1 MKNMVKYICRKT
13 ENVFSFLYTNVLYVF
28 SIKRNN
34 TMTIKDVAKYSGVSI
49 TTISRVLNNHP
60 DVREEVRAK
69 VLKAIEELHYV
80 PNSSARDL
88 GKMQTDTI
96 GVVVRGV
103 GNPFLNSVLHAI
115 EKEVSRADYSMV
127 MHQIGSNEDELA
139 EGASLVRSKR
149 LKGLIFLGG
158 RFDYTSEQIAT
169 LGVPFVCCTYTNT
182 FGSLKKTAYS
192 SVYIDDYA
200 EAFRAVKTLTDL
212 GHKKIAVLLGTTD
225 DHSISEL
232 RFKGYCDA
240 LKSAGIVLDKDLII
254 EAKSFNIDDA
264 FKATESFL
272 KKGKDFT
279 AIFSIAD
286 AMGIAA
292 IKALHTVGLNVPDDC
307 SLIAIDGIQVSKYT
321 IPTLTTLVQPSKQM
335 GTLAVEVLLNVLK
348 DECGSCQLKLETT
361 LREGGTLAKPK
372 A

>member
-1 MKNMVKYICRKT
+1 
-13 ENVFSFLYTNVLYVF
+13 
-28 SIKRNN
+28 
-34 TMTIKDVAKYSGVSI
+34 MTIKDVAEYSGVSI

-80 PNSSARDL
+80 PNASARDL
-88 GKMQTDTI
+88 GKTQTDTI

-103 GNPFLNSVLHAI
+103 GNPFLNSVLRSI
-115 EKEVSRADYSMV
+115 EKAVSKADYSIV
-127 MHQIGSNEDELA
+127 MRQIGSTEDELS
-139 EGASLVRSKR
+139 EGATLVRSKR

-158 RFDYTSEQIAT
+158 RFDYTPAQIAT
-169 LGVPFVCCTYTNT
+169 LGVPFVCCTYTNS
-182 FGSLKKTAYS
+182 FGSLNKKSYS

-200 EAFRAVKTLTDL
+200 EAFRAVKKLTDL
-212 GHKKIAVLLGTTD
+212 GHKKIAVLLGTTC

-240 LKSAGIVLDKDLII
+240 LESAGIVIDKDLII

-264 FKATESFL
+264 YKAIENFL
-272 KKGKDFT
+272 KKDKDFT

-292 IKALHTVGLNVPDDC
+292 IKALYNTGRKVPDDC
-307 SLIAIDGIQVSKYT
+307 SLISIDGIEVSKYT
-321 IPTLTTLVQPSKQM
+321 IPTLTTFVQPSEQM
-335 GTLAVEVLLNVLK
+335 GIHAVEILLNVLNNK
-348 DECGSCQLKLETT
+348 SGSCQLKVETS
-361 LREGGTLAKPK
+361 LRDGGTLAKPK
-372 A
+372 S